1 MATEDSN
8 EEFQFKDNDTI
19 LSDMIDT
26 VMIRN
31 NDVND
36 FTPGSILRTLLESES
51 LELET
56 LYYLQLENLN
66 HAIDESVLQAFD
78 FDPIDYVHAFGNIII
93 YFTDTLQKDLYI
105 PQGTRFASSNKAY
118 NQVYST
124 ITAYTAPQGTNAIEL
139 VVYCENDNNIGSY
152 GNVPKGVIDTTPDMS
167 GIAYLTNPED
177 ILTGQ
182 DSESIEDTR
191 IRFRAYIQ
199 SLAMGTRQALR
210 YAVMAVPG
218 VTGCAIYEA
227 SYGSVTLYV
236 HDANG
241 NLNDDL
247 AEEVAEAV
255 AQYKPAGIQVIIR
268 PIHKTLV
275 NLDVALD
282 VKYAE
287 YETDEYL
294 EYIRQGIVNYLNTFQ
309 VEDMMYLNKVTQYV
323 LDNNEPVRDV
333 KISYEVVPDITM
345 RDDAYAPDDSVATI
359 GTYVVTQ
366 DYLKDP
372 DIVTNDTYGYPSP
385 HDPLE
390 EAGQTWK
397 DAKEVTDED
406 GDTSYEAIDLYSN
419 YESEPNE
426 LLRAGDVTVEFGTG
440 DEIIPVAHITVDKTE
455 VEIMTGQKYSIR
467 TSVFPQ
473 NATDKKLKFISSNV
487 NIASVDDTGMVRTLA
502 PGEAD
507 ILIQATDAS
516 QISTK
521 VHFVVK
527 GEAVAGYNLLLDT
540 ATEIKNTGTNKENQ
554 ILGEYA
560 FSQGKLSTW
569 IEQGTKYT
577 LSFDWESR
585 GDTKGKFYP
594 QFDAS
599 PWGGGMADSLTV
611 DVSVTDKGHM
621 SATFTA
627 DNSWSISSATALQ
640 FRADNLTKDIK
651 ISHVQLERGTS
662 ETEWGESP
670 DD

>member
-282 VKYAE
+282 VKYVE

-294 EYIRQGIVNYLNTFQ
+294 EYVRQGIVNYLNTFQ

-345 RDDAYAPDDSVATI
+345 RNDAYAPDDSVATV
-359 GTYVVTQ
+359 GNWVVTQ
-366 DYLKDP
+366 KYLKDP
-372 DIVTNDTYGYPSP
+372 DIVTNDTYGYPTP
-385 HDPLE
+385 HDPLSDV
-390 EAGQTWK
+390 GQTWK
-397 DAKEVTDED
+397 DAKEVTNDN
-406 GDTSYEAIDLYSN
+406 GDVTYEAIDLYSN
-419 YESEPNE
+419 YECSENE
-426 LLRAGDVTVEFGTG
+426 LLRSGDVTINFGTG
-440 DEIIPVAHITVDKTE
+440 DDIIPIAHITVPDSKVTL
-455 VEIMTGQKYSIR
+455 MTGDHYVIT
-467 TSVFPQ
+467 TSVFPV
-473 NATDKKLKFISSNV
+473 NASNKKLKFVSSNI
-487 NIASVDDTGMVRTLA
+487 NIATVDETGRVLAVA
-502 PGEAD
+502 PGETD
-507 ILIQATDAS
+507 ILVQSTDDS
-516 QISTK
+516 QVTTT
-521 VHFVVK
+521 VHIIAK
-527 GEAVAGYNLLLDT
+527 GNPIT
-540 ATEIKNTGTNKENQ
+540 
-554 ILGEYA
+554 
-560 FSQGKLSTW
+560 
-569 IEQGTKYT
+569 
-577 LSFDWESR
+577 
-585 GDTKGKFYP
+585 TKG
-594 QFDAS
+594 
-599 PWGGGMADSLTV
+599 GEV
-611 DVSVTDKGHM
+611 DG
-621 SATFTA
+621 
-627 DNSWSISSATALQ
+627 N
-640 FRADNLTKDIK
+640 
-651 ISHVQLERGTS
+651 
-662 ETEWGESP
+662 
-670 DD
+670 